1 MPADV
6 SYPHASYS
14 SVTDQAVERAPSG
27 RLPLGIGL
35 SIAACASVGL
45 WVAIAAGLKA
55 LLS

>member
-14 SVTDQAVERAPSG
+14 DVSAPAVDHASSG

-35 SIAACASVGL
+35 AIAACASVGL
-45 WVAIAAGLKA
+45 WVGIAAGLKA
-55 LLS
+55 LFS

>member
-14 SVTDQAVERAPSG
+14 TTSTPVVEGAPSS

-35 SIAACASVGL
+35 VVAACASVGL
-45 WVAIAAGLKA
+45 WVGIGAGVKA
-55 LLS
+55 LFF